1 MAGPTSHATLDYSTR
16 ERVAHAVFAR
26 PERLNSLSEEAFDDL
41 GDVVGNVQAD
51 LGVRALVISGS
62 SEAFSVGLDDEL
74 LDKAYGDPEYF
85 ENVLTRLAAA
95 CLSIESLDVPVVAQ
109 VEGKA
114 FGAGFELALAC
125 DMIVA
130 ADEALIGDGQVA
142 AGIVPG
148 GGASIRL
155 PRAIGV
161 QQARELIYSGRLLS
175 GGEAA
180 AIGLVLRSVP
190 AAELEAA
197 VTALVATFTDKPRS
211 ALATAKRQINRGL
224 GVDTPTGVEQERR
237 ELIRYL
243 QEYSQD
249 AAEGFH
255 ARRDGREPSWA

>member
-1 MAGPTSHATLDYSTR
+1 MAGPTSHGTLDYSTHG
-16 ERVAHAVFAR
+16 RVAHAVFAR
-26 PERLNSLSEEAFDDL
+26 PESRNSLSEDALDDL
-41 GDVVGNVQAD
+41 GDVVRNVQAD
-51 LGVRALVISGS
+51 SGVRALVISGS
-62 SEAFSVGLDDEL
+62 SEAFSVGLDDDL
-74 LDKAYGDPEYF
+74 LEKAYGDPEYF

-109 VEGKA
+109 VEGQA
-114 FGAGFELALAC
+114 LGAGFELALAC
-125 DMIVA
+125 DVIVA
-130 ADEALIGDGQVA
+130 ADEAVIGDGQVA

-161 QQARELIYSGRLLS
+161 QQARDLIYSGRLLS

-180 AIGLVLRSVP
+180 AIGLVLKSVP

-197 VTALVATFTDKPRS
+197 VTELVATFTDKPRS

-249 AAEGFH
+249 AAEGFR
-255 ARRDGREPSWA
+255 ARRDGREPTWA

>member
-1 MAGPTSHATLDYSTR
+1 MADPTSHTTLDYSTH
-16 ERVAHAVFAR
+16 ERVAHAAFSR
-26 PERLNSLSEEAFDDL
+26 PERLNSLSEEALDDL
-41 GDVVGNVQAD
+41 GDVVRNVQAD
-51 LGVRALVISGS
+51 VGVRALVISGS

-74 LDKAYGDPEYF
+74 LEKAYGDPEYF
-85 ENVLTRLAAA
+85 ENVLTRLAAT

-109 VEGKA
+109 VAGKA
-114 FGAGFELALAC
+114 LGEGFELALAC
-125 DMIVA
+125 DLIVA
-130 ADEALIGDGQVA
+130 ADEALIGDGQTA

-155 PRAIGV
+155 PRVIGV

-180 AIGLVLRSVP
+180 AIGLVLKSVP

-197 VTALVATFTDKPRS
+197 VAALVATFTDKPRS
-211 ALATAKRQINRGL
+211 CLATAKRQINRGL

-243 QEYSQD
+243 QEHSPD
-249 AAEGFH
+249 AIEGFR